1 MQYRRSILFVV
12 LFLAQFLGPFD
23 RASGQGGWGIVV
35 DPQGAVSFTDLPA
48 GTVWRIPPG
57 GEPAK
62 IALGKSS
69 RALVLGE
76 GGRLYGAEPA
86 PLAALWAVD
95 RDGTL
100 SYLIPP
106 GTNLPMDLWTFTL
119 DSQGALYS
127 VTSGTGTVLLQKR
140 TPAGKIE
147 TLAGG
152 GRGHAD
158 GRGNAARFQEIDG
171 MAWGP
176 DNLLYLA
183 DGPYIRTVSPDGT
196 VKTPGGRPVTD
207 EEDGDLLGI
216 AVAPDGTVYTADYGR
231 RRALRVSPGGEARTV
246 LEAGRL
252 WSPTGVAVAG
262 GDLYVLEQL
271 RGTLAFLGDLGI
283 GPYLQVRR
291 IPAQGAPVVLA
302 RFWGGNT
309 IAGLGVLAAVLLLLV
324 LLLRRRRR
332 TRYGSR
338 RIRL

>member
-1 MQYRRSILFVV
+1 VQYRRSTLLVV
-12 LFLAQFLGPFD
+12 FFLAQCPSLASH
-23 RASGQGGWGIVV
+23 ASGQVGWGIVV
-35 DPQGAVSFTDLPA
+35 DPQGTVSFTDMPEGA
-48 GTVWRIPPG
+48 VWRIPPG

-62 IALGKSS
+62 VALDKNS

-106 GTNLPMDLWTFTL
+106 GSNLPMDFRTFTL

-147 TLAGG
+147 NLAGG

-176 DNLLYLA
+176 DGLLYLA
-183 DGPYIRTVSPDGT
+183 DGPSIRTVSPDGSVET
-196 VKTPGGRPVTD
+196 LGDRSVTD
-207 EEDGDLLGI
+207 GEKGDLLGLT
-216 AVAPDGTVYTADYGR
+216 VAPDGTVYAADYGR
-231 RRALRVSPGGEARTV
+231 RRALRISPGGEAQTV

-252 WSPTGVAVAG
+252 WAPTGVAVAG

-271 RGTLAFLGDLGI
+271 RSPLAFLGDLGV

-291 IPAQGAPVVLA
+291 VPAQGPPVVLA

>member
-1 MQYRRSILFVV
+1 MQYRRSILFAV
-12 LFLAQFLGPFD
+12 LFLAQCLSLPD
-23 RASGQGGWGIVV
+23 RASGQVGWGIVV
-35 DPQGAVSFTDLPA
+35 DPQGTVSFTDIPEGA
-48 GTVWRIPPG
+48 VWRLPPG

-62 IALGKSS
+62 VALDKNS

-106 GTNLPMDLWTFTL
+106 GVNLPMDLRTFTL
-119 DSQGALYS
+119 DSRGALYS
-127 VTSGTGTVLLQKR
+127 VTTGTGTVLLQKR
-140 TPAGKIE
+140 TPEGRIE
-147 TLAGG
+147 TVAGG

-158 GRGNAARFQEIDG
+158 GKGSAARFLGIDG
-171 MAWGP
+171 MAWGA
-176 DNLLYLA
+176 DGLLYLA
-183 DGPYIRTVSPDGT
+183 DGPYVRTVSPDGT
-196 VKTPGGRPVTD
+196 VGTLGGRPATD
-207 EEDGDLLGI
+207 EEEGDLLGL
-216 AVAPDGTVYTADYGR
+216 AVAPDGTVYAADYGR
-231 RRALRVSPGGEARTV
+231 RRVLRISPGGEARPIV
-246 LEAGRL
+246 AAERL

-262 GDLYVLEQL
+262 GDLYILEQL
-271 RGTLAFLGDLGI
+271 RGTLAILGDLGV

-291 IPAQGAPVVLA
+291 VPAGGAPVVLA

-309 IAGLGVLAAVLLLLV
+309 IAGLGIVVAVFLLLV

-332 TRYGSR
+332 SRYGSR